1 MEKCHLSIVCPQ
13 ATPPPTH
20 TPPVLLCSSQSSS
33 LSVSLKAFPSLLQEK
48 TVRIPAHG
56 QMGVVV
62 PRVWGGG
69 GQNIKTLKRTDRT
82 YWWPPRPC
90 RRPAPA
96 CLHNQKWEG
105 SFLSGFMY
113 LSLAFFIFTLL
124 NSLSRSV
131 YDIFPPRCLFVVL
144 SSLMLSS
151 LSALSFYLTP
161 LSTSYLARQS
171 SPKPNRSLQDFLHC
185 IWWN

>member
-1 MEKCHLSIVCPQ
+1 MSSINCVSTSCPPS
-13 ATPPPTH
+13 A
-20 TPPVLLCSSQSSS
+20 VLLCSSQSSS

-48 TVRIPAHG
+48 TVRVPAHG
-56 QMGVVV
+56 QMDVVV
-62 PRVWGGG
+62 PEGWGGV
-69 GQNIKTLKRTDRT
+69 QNIKTLKRTDRT

-90 RRPAPA
+90 RGPAPA

-113 LSLAFFIFTLL
+113 SSLAFFIFTLL

-144 SSLMLSS
+144 SSLTLSS
-151 LSALSFYLTP
+151 LSCPLFLSHSSVNIISCAAKFSEAEP
-161 LSTSYLARQS
+161 FSAR
-171 SPKPNRSLQDFLHC
+171 LFLLC